1 MTFFIG
7 SFYLLLLSLLGLY
20 TFEETK
26 LNDKKLISKYKIL
39 LYLVDITID
48 KKDATIDIYQKD
60 WT

>member
-60 WT
+60 